1 MVPADPTVISSRG
14 ENRRV
19 VVTGLG
25 VVSPIGTGK
34 EAFWKSL
41 IEGRSG
47 ISPIE
52 AFDTTQFTTHFA
64 GEIKDFDPSQI
75 IHPKRLKRMDRTSQL
90 AVISAKMA
98 VADAGLDPQANGRD
112 RTGVIIGTAMAG
124 HGYILHQ
131 HETLMEKGPMRIN
144 PFTALASFPD
154 ACASNVS
161 IELGVTGPSF
171 SIATACS
178 SASDACGYAFE
189 AIRSGTVDFL
199 LMGGA
204 EASIYPGILAAFC
217 VSRALS
223 TRNDE
228 PQKASRPFSRDRDG
242 FVLGEGSGMLVLEEY
257 EHARKRGAHI
267 YGEILGHGMTC
278 DAYHMTAPD
287 PEGKEAVRAMQ
298 MALGNAGVSPDSVNY
313 INAHGTSTPL
323 NDKTET
329 MIIRKVFGEKASNI
343 PVSATKSMIGHLI
356 GAAGS
361 VELIATLLAM
371 DRGIIPPTI
380 NYSVPDPECDLDY
393 VPNEARKAKIEIAMK
408 NSFGFGGKNSILVLG
423 KV

>member
-1 MVPADPTVISSRG
+1 VTEIKSSK
-14 ENRRV
+14 RRV
-19 VVTGLG
+19 VVTGIG
-25 VVSPIGTGK
+25 VVSSIGTGK
-34 EAFWKSL
+34 DLFWDGLKN
-41 IEGRSG
+41 GRSG
-47 ISPIE
+47 ISKIT
-52 AFDTTQFTTHFA
+52 AFDPTQFTTQFA
-64 GEIKDFDPSQI
+64 GEIRDFDPTQYI
-75 IHPKRLKRMDRTSQL
+75 DVKRLKRMDRTSQL
-90 AVISAKMA
+90 AVACAKMA
-98 VADAGLDPQANGRD
+98 VKDAGLEFRANGWREK
-112 RTGVIIGTAMAG
+112 TGVIIGTAMAG
-124 HGYILHQ
+124 HGYILNQ
-131 HETLMEKGPMRIN
+131 HKTLMEKGPMRIN

-178 SASDACGYAFE
+178 SASDAGGYAYE
-189 AIRSGTVDFL
+189 AIRSGAMDFL
-199 LMGGA
+199 IMGGA

-217 VSRALS
+217 VARALS
-223 TRNDE
+223 TRNED

-242 FVLGEGSGMLVLEEY
+242 FVLGEGAGILVLEEY
-257 EHARKRGAHI
+257 QHARARGAHI

-287 PEGKEAVRAMQ
+287 PEGTQAARAMN
-298 MALGNAGVSPDSVNY
+298 MAMSTAGVTTQHIDY

-329 MIIRKVFGEKASNI
+329 LIIKKVFGDRAKEI
-343 PVSATKSMIGHLI
+343 PISATKSMIGHLI

-371 DRGIIPPTI
+371 ENQEIPPTI

-393 VPNEARKAKIEIAMK
+393 VPNKSRKKKIDVVMK